1 MALVALATM
10 GGTPAKTSAGK
21 VKKVPPP
28 AMAFKMPA
36 KKAAMVISIVVSI
49 GPRCVLLRNLQLNS
63 HECGFFVTFNRKHF
77 IGYFSVAV
85 LGRELLGMGKVH
97 FMRNLLVSMA
107 LALFGTM
114 AVAGEDGA
122 LIVVEL
128 YTSEGC
134 SSCPPA
140 DKMLTELS
148 KRDDVLALALH
159 VDYWDYLGWKDKF
172 SMAKFTDRQEYYN
185 MVLGSKYR
193 LVTPQMIFQGQSY
206 VAGARP
212 KKVATQ
218 LKELEQ
224 HVDQVDLKVEK
235 QGHDFS
241 VSINPIGGDI
251 PLADVIIVHYKP
263 NYVTKVKAGEN
274 RGKTLNHTNI
284 VTSWERVGSWNGER
298 DWKIQTSLAEGVHAA
313 VIVQVEHSGPILAAR
328 KLQ

>member
-1 MALVALATM
+1 M
-10 GGTPAKTSAGK
+10 
-21 VKKVPPP
+21 
-28 AMAFKMPA
+28 
-36 KKAAMVISIVVSI
+36 
-49 GPRCVLLRNLQLNS
+49 NLQPKS
-63 HECGFFVTFNRKHF
+63 RECAVFVTFARKVF
-77 IGYFSVAV
+77 IGYFSKAV
-85 LGRELLGMGKVH
+85 LGRGPVEMGKVH
-97 FMRNLLVSMA
+97 FMRNILVSLA
-107 LALFGTM
+107 LALFGTT
-114 AVAGEDGA
+114 AVAGEDGT

-212 KKVATQ
+212 KKVAAQ
-218 LKELEQ
+218 LKTLEQ
-224 HVDQVDLKVEK
+224 QVDQVDLKVEK
-235 QGHDFS
+235 QDQNFS
-241 VSINPIGGDI
+241 VSINPISADVS
-251 PLADVIIVHYKP
+251 LADVIIVQYEP
-263 NYVTKVKAGEN
+263 NYVTEVKAGEN
-274 RGKTLNHTNI
+274 RGKTLTHTNV

-298 DWKIQTSLAEGVHAA
+298 DWKINTSLAEGVHAA
-313 VIVQVEHSGPILAAR
+313 VIVQMKDSGPILAAR

>member
-1 MALVALATM
+1 M
-10 GGTPAKTSAGK
+10 G
-21 VKKVPPP
+21 
-28 AMAFKMPA
+28 M
-36 KKAAMVISIVVSI
+36 
-49 GPRCVLLRNLQLNS
+49 
-63 HECGFFVTFNRKHF
+63 E
-77 IGYFSVAV
+77 
-85 LGRELLGMGKVH
+85 KVH
-97 FMRNLLVSMA
+97 FMRNLLVSLA
-107 LALFGTM
+107 LALFGTT

-140 DKMLTELS
+140 DKILAELS

-159 VDYWDYLGWKDKF
+159 VDYWDYLGWKDTF

-185 MVLGSKYR
+185 MVLDSKYR

-212 KKVATQ
+212 KKVAAQ
-218 LKELEQ
+218 MEKLEQ
-224 HVDQVDLKVEK
+224 QTDNVDLKIEK
-235 QGHDFS
+235 QGRDFS
-241 VSINPIGGDI
+241 VTINPIGADT
-251 PLADVIIVHYKP
+251 PLADVFIVHYRP
-263 NYVTKVKAGEN
+263 NLVTQVKSGEN

-284 VTSWERVGSWNGER
+284 VTSWERVGIWNGER
-298 DWKIQTSLAEGVHAA
+298 DWKIRTSLTDGDHAA

>member
-1 MALVALATM
+1 
-10 GGTPAKTSAGK
+10 
-21 VKKVPPP
+21 
-28 AMAFKMPA
+28 
-36 KKAAMVISIVVSI
+36 
-49 GPRCVLLRNLQLNS
+49 
-63 HECGFFVTFNRKHF
+63 
-77 IGYFSVAV
+77 
-85 LGRELLGMGKVH
+85 MGKVH
-97 FMRNLLVSMA
+97 FMRSLLVSLA
-107 LALFGTM
+107 LALIGTTV
-114 AVAGEDGA
+114 VAGEDSP

-193 LVTPQMIFQGQSY
+193 LVTPQMIFHGQSY

-212 KKVATQ
+212 KKVAAQ
-218 LKELEQ
+218 MKDMEQ
-224 HVDQVDLKVEK
+224 QVDKVDLKVEK
-235 QGHDFS
+235 QGGDFS
-241 VSINPIGGDI
+241 ISINPVGVDM
-251 PLADVIIVHYKP
+251 PLADVIIVHYEP
-263 NYVTKVKAGEN
+263 NFVTQVKAGEN

-284 VTSWERVGSWNGER
+284 VTSWERVGSWNGEG
-298 DWKIQTSLAEGVHAA
+298 DWKISTSLADGVHAA